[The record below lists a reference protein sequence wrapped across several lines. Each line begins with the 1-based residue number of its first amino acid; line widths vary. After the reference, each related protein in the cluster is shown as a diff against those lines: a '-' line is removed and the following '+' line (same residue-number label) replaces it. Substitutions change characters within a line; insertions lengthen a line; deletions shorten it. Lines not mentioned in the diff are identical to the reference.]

1 MNNSLKTLFQQLS
14 ENFNIPEQIV
24 QNEEDPFLED
34 CEYEE
39 IDEDNSGN
47 SGGEYMTPKAFCQ
60 KVKDPDDTS
69 YSEKVNSTHR
79 FFKKI
84 DDIYERSNAKVN
96 RLNESLR
103 LNELYSNRVDELSYQ
118 NYKEDDSSTE
128 RQKINKNILEINKK
142 LREVEQMIGHA
153 SKLKL
158 ETGAGSDVYWKGTA
172 SSFLKIKERLTRLTN
187 KIVEI
192 SG

>member
-24 QNEEDPFLED
+24 QDEEDPFLED
-34 CEYEE
+34 CDYEE
-39 IDEDNSGN
+39 IDEDSLWEDNNGL
-47 SGGEYMTPKAFCQ
+47 SGGEYMTPNAFR
-60 KVKDPDDTS
+60 VKSQGQTEKDIDDPS
-69 YSEKVNSTHR
+69 YSEDVPSTDR

-84 DDIYERSNAKVN
+84 DDIYNRTNEKVQ
-96 RLNESLR
+96 RLN
-103 LNELYSNRVDELSYQ
+103 ELSYQ

-142 LREVEQMIGHA
+142 LREVEQMISHA

-172 SSFLKIKERLTRLTN
+172 KSFLKIKERLTRLTG